1 MHFPSLFNT
10 FFFLLLSQ
18 VLTATKIIV
27 PLYSYPTDPE
37 WATFEASVAQYPALD
52 FLVVINPNNGP
63 GSATPDPDFVTGI
76 TQLGSYPNVNI
87 VGYILTSYGAE
98 DVSDIQDQ
106 VSMYAAWPS
115 DVRVSGIF
123 FDEIAE
129 DNVPYY
135 TSVADSVRSA
145 ISDSIVVFNPGTTCS
160 TAYFEFVDEIMI
172 FEDSYPD
179 YGGDNVPSTNLPTG
193 QSSILI
199 YSMPSDVLETF
210 VTEFVGSGYASLY
223 LTDDPATYDTLG
235 TGWDLFCSLVNE
247 ANGGKSTTPTTS
259 SAAPPAPPVVV
270 KPTPTTSKTHS
281 IKVPTITSAAPP
293 PPPAVVAPTPVA
305 STFITIVSS
314 APQSIGSGRRCHHR
328 HCHHHHYNGDRV

>member
-10 FFFLLLSQ
+10 FFFLLLAQ

-37 WATFEASVAQYPALD
+37 WATFESSVAQYPALD
-52 FLVVINPNNGP
+52 FLVVINPSNGP

-76 TQLGSYPNVNI
+76 NKLKSYPNVNI
-87 VGYILTSYGAE
+87 IGYILTSYGAE
-98 DVSDIQDQ
+98 DLSDISDQ
-106 VSMYAAWPS
+106 VSMYASWPS

-135 TSVADSVRSA
+135 TFVADSVRSA
-145 ISDSIVVFNPGTTCS
+145 ISNSLVVFNPGTTCS
-160 TAYFEFVDEIMI
+160 TAYFEFVDEVMI

-179 YGGDNVPSTNLPTG
+179 YGGSNVPSTNLPTG

-199 YSMPSDVLETF
+199 YSMPNDVLETF
-210 VTEFVGSGYASLY
+210 VTEYVGSGYASLY

-235 TGWDLFCSLVNE
+235 TGWDTFCSLVNE
-247 ANGGKSTTPTTS
+247 ANGGKSSTPTTS
-259 SAAPPAPPVVV
+259 SAAPPPAPPAV
-270 KPTPTTSKTHS
+270 KPTPTTTHP
-281 IKVPTITSAAPP
+281 KEVPTIMTAAPP
-293 PPPAVVAPTPVA
+293 PPPAVVAPPA
-305 STFITIVSS
+305 IPSTFITISKTES
-314 APQSIGSGRRCHHR
+314 TGSRQPCHHR
-328 HCHHHHYNGDRV
+328 HCHHHHGRIRV